1 MLRPRMDE
9 AMELRGRVALIT
21 GASRGLGLELAR
33 VLARIGVKVA
43 MVARDEQV
51 LAAAVARVRE
61 EGGIAE
67 AIVADVGAPEAAAA
81 IAARTHAL
89 LGAPTIV
96 IHNASTLGTVPL
108 PLLGDTDP
116 AAFARTFAVNVIGPF
131 ALSRALVA
139 KMVLGDGGVLVHISS
154 DAAVEAYPTWGAY
167 GASKA
172 ALDHLARIWGA
183 ELDGTGVR
191 VLAIDPGEMDTQMH
205 ADAIPDADRSTLQ
218 NPAAVAARI
227 VALLRD
233 DAVATGSRVAASGTE
248 VAA

>member
-1 MLRPRMDE
+1 MMDI
-9 AMELRGRVALIT
+9 RGRVALVT
-21 GASRGLGLELAR
+21 GASRGLGFELAR
-33 VLARIGVKVA
+33 VLARAGAKVA
-43 MVARDEQV
+43 MVARGEHE
-51 LAAAVARVRE
+51 LELAVARVRA
-61 EGGIAE
+61 EGGTAE
-67 AIVADVGAPEAAAA
+67 VIVADVGDADAAAP
-81 IAARTHAL
+81 ISARAHAL

-108 PLLGDTDP
+108 PLLGDTEP
-116 AAFARTFAVNVIGPF
+116 AVFTQTFAVNVIGPF

-139 KMVLGDGGVLVHISS
+139 GMVLHGGGVIVHVSS
-154 DAAVEAYPTWGAY
+154 DAAVESYPRWGAY

-183 ELDGTGVR
+183 ELEGTGVR

-218 NPAAVAARI
+218 DPADVAARFLAI
-227 VALLRD
+227 IREQRLG
-233 DAVATGSRVAASGTE
+233 TGRRLAASSTE